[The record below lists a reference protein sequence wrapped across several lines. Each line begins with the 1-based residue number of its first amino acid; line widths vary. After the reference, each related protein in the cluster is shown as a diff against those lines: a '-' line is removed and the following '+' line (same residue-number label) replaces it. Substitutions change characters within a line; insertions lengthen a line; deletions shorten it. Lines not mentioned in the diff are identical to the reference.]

1 MAVFTVHLPPEG
13 AAAAPDK
20 VVFLRDGFSFPAFFF
35 GPFWLAWKGA
45 WPEAGGWT
53 LLLALIAGLGAVFR
67 IPAEDMSFAG
77 LAAAIALGFE
87 GGRLL
92 AWRLQRRGFTEGDV
106 VIGDDEEE
114 AEEVFFGRLRAAA
127 PRTLS
132 AEAGA

>member
-1 MAVFTVHLPPEG
+1 MTFRHFRPPQPG
-13 AAAAPDK
+13 KFGSADAATFDRAQPVQIAPASAPNP
-20 VVFLRDGFSFPAFFF
+20 RSTMTPQR
-35 GPFWLAWKGA
+35 
-45 WPEAGGWT
+45 T
-53 LLLALIAGLGAVFR
+53 LTLTI
-67 IPAEDMSFAG
+67 
-77 LAAAIALGFE
+77 AAAIALGFE